1 MRTAHALNE
10 TFHRIQFVPGVPIS
24 KDVRLADG
32 PLRDVELVLADV
44 VQMVNLNPDARVGD
58 VPERYPDDDNAPGIM
73 IREI

>member
-1 MRTAHALNE
+1 MRTAHALNQ
-10 TFHRIQFVPGVPIS
+10 TFHRIQFVPGVPVP

-44 VQMVNLNPDARVGD
+44 VQVVNLNLYTRVGD
-58 VPERYPDDDNAPGIM
+58 VPERYPNDYHTPGIV

>member
-44 VQMVNLNPDARVGD
+44 VQMVNLNLNTWVRD
-58 VPERYPDDDNAPGIM
+58 VPERYPDDDHTTGIM